1 MKKILQIALFCF
13 VVFTLIIFNKK
24 YFPEQKKNSESYN
37 IIDKKID
44 KITKNNLIKNLRY
57 EINIDQ
63 KTNYTITSDLSEI
76 INLDDVEFVKMKTV
90 NAIIIDEKKNLLLIK
105 SDDAQYNNGNYNTK
119 FENNVLIEYMNN
131 KIFSDYLDLDVNNNL
146 IKIYGNVR
154 YFGNNGTI
162 NSDLIKINLITKEID
177 ILMNNN
183 IKNVRVDKY

>member
-1 MKKILQIALFCF
+1 
-13 VVFTLIIFNKK
+13 
-24 YFPEQKKNSESYN
+24 
-37 IIDKKID
+37 
-44 KITKNNLIKNLRY
+44 
-57 EINIDQ
+57 
-63 KTNYTITSDLSEI
+63 
-76 INLDDVEFVKMKTV
+76 
-90 NAIIIDEKKNLLLIK
+90 
-105 SDDAQYNNGNYNTK
+105 
-119 FENNVLIEYMNN
+119 MNN

>member
-44 KITKNNLIKNLRY
+44 KITENNLIKNLRY

-90 NAIIIDEKKNLLLIK
+90 NAKIIDEKKNLLLIK
-105 SDDAQYNNGNYNTK
+105 SDDAQYNNGNYKTK

-177 ILMNNN
+177 ILMNDN

>member
-44 KITKNNLIKNLRY
+44 KITENNLIKNLRY

-90 NAIIIDEKKNLLLIK
+90 NAKIIDEKKNLLLIK

-177 ILMNNN
+177 ILMNDN

>member
-1 MKKILQIALFCF
+1 MKKILQIALVCF

-37 IIDKKID
+37 ITDKKID
-44 KITKNNLIKNLRY
+44 KINENNLIKNLRY

-90 NAIIIDEKKNLLLIK
+90 NAKIIDGKKTPLLIK

-119 FENNVLIEYMNN
+119 FKNNVLIEYMNN

-183 IKNVRVDKY
+183 IKNVKVDKY